1 VGARADPFRCDGEV
15 RTLNYGGRVTA
26 TGVGAPTVTRQI
38 RQELERQV
46 QSLERENPKQTAAA
60 MESELARR
68 VPVAYGSFKEETPIL
83 RSRLRAIQRWR
94 AGAKGRGAG
103 SGLRHLFP
111 YLWPVGERQ
120 RREVEPTFVSSPVVA
135 SGSWRIF
142 LYNCS
147 PEVVRDV
154 RIRLDG
160 VELDYTPS
168 IGVSRFTEIH
178 WQKLDSIKAL
188 SFSGSGSSDTRHQLE
203 VHFVIAK
210 GTREARIQGDL
221 LLDSMQG
228 WTFFDSRDGRRREL
242 E

>member
-1 VGARADPFRCDGEV
+1 M
-15 RTLNYGGRVTA
+15 
-26 TGVGAPTVTRQI
+26 TRQI

-46 QSLERENPKQTAAA
+46 QTLERERPKQTASQ
-60 MESELARR
+60 METELARR
-68 VPVAYGSFKEETPIL
+68 APVAYGGWRDETPNL

-103 SGLRHLFP
+103 TGVRHLFP

-120 RREVEPTFVSSPVVA
+120 RREAEPSFVPSPAVA

-154 RIRLDG
+154 RVRLDG
-160 VELDYTPS
+160 VDLDYSPS
-168 IGVSRFTEIH
+168 IAVSRFTEVH
-178 WQKLDSIKAL
+178 WQRIEAIKAASL
-188 SFSGSGSSDTRHQLE
+188 SDSGPEATRHQLE
-203 VHFVIAK
+203 VSFVIAK
-210 GTREARIQGDL
+210 GTREARIHGDL
-221 LLDSMQG
+221 VLDSTQG
-228 WTFFDSRDGRRREL
+228 WTFFDSRDGRRREI